1 MKQMNWALVEGENC
15 TLEERDMYKVKE
27 KHYFMQL
34 VLAQFYALFY
44 SLEPMT
50 GPALIDITCK

>member
-1 MKQMNWALVEGENC
+1 MNWALVEGENC